1 MMIANSLSTLPA
13 FLAYFIGALA
23 LTAAF
28 LWVYMKVTPWDE
40 LRLIGAGNHA
50 AAISLAGAVIGF
62 VMPLASVIAHS
73 AGWLDMIVW
82 GLIALLVQVLVYVV
96 ARIVVPGLALGIETG
111 KVPLATGLATGSL
124 AVGLLNAACIPW

>member
-1 MMIANSLSTLPA
+1 MILHSLSTLPA
-13 FLAYFIGALA
+13 FLAYFAGALA

-28 LWVYMKVTPWDE
+28 LAVYLQVTPWPE
-40 LRLIGAGNHA
+40 FRLIGQGNTA

-82 GLIALLVQVLVYVV
+82 GIVALIVQCLVTLV
-96 ARIVVPGLALGIETG
+96 ARVVVPGLALAMETG
-111 KVPLATGLATGSL
+111 KVPMAVALATASL
-124 AVGLLNAACIPW
+124 AVGLLNAACITW

>member
-1 MMIANSLSTLPA
+1 MIANSLSTFPA
-13 FLAYFIGALA
+13 FLAYFVGALA

-40 LRLIGAGNHA
+40 LRLIGAGNPA
-50 AAISLAGAVIGF
+50 AAISLGGAVIGF

-82 GLIALLVQVLVYVV
+82 GVIALLVQVLVYVV

-111 KVPLATGLATGSL
+111 KIPLATALATGSL
-124 AVGLLNAACIPW
+124 AVGLLNAACITW

>member
-1 MMIANSLSTLPA
+1 MIATSLSTLPA
-13 FLAYFIGALA
+13 FLAYFVGALA

-40 LRLIGAGNHA
+40 LRLIGAGNSA

-73 AGWLDMIVW
+73 ASWLDMIVW
-82 GLIALLVQVLVYVV
+82 GVIALGVQSLVSIV

-111 KVPLATGLATGSL
+111 KVPLAVALATGSL
-124 AVGLLNAACIPW
+124 AVGLLNAACITW